1 VTPQLPALPT
11 EAWNFADVA
20 MTALVL
26 KPLRIRDAADRV
38 PPKPGLYAIYAPSD
52 VATNLGLIVTTSTP
66 LYVGKAERSL
76 AGRDLGTHF
85 ATNRS
90 RPART
95 GGSTVRRSL
104 AALLRVELALQA
116 VPRNTKNPD
125 GSANYALTP
134 EGDDRLTE
142 WMHDNLSLAVW
153 PAPQPLPVPLRDIEK
168 AVLWQWAPPIN
179 LTDVPQPNA
188 SLRALRAEMTD
199 ESRA

>member
-1 VTPQLPALPT
+1 MVTLSK
-11 EAWNFADVA
+11 D
-20 MTALVL
+20 
-26 KPLRIRDAADRV
+26 PLRIRDAAGSV
-38 PPKPGLYAIYAPSD
+38 PSKPGLYAIYAPAN
-52 VATNLGLIVTTSTP
+52 VATNLGLTVTNGTP

-85 ATNRS
+85 ATNRT

-95 GGSTVRRSL
+95 GGSTVRRSF
-104 AALLRVELALQA
+104 AALLRDELALQA
-116 VPRNTKNPD
+116 VPRNANNPD

-134 EGDDRLTE
+134 KGDDRLTD

-153 PAPQPLPVPLRDIEK
+153 PAPQPLPIRLHDIEK
-168 AVLWQWAPPIN
+168 VVLWQWSPPIN

-188 SLRALRAEMTD
+188 YLRALRAEMTN

>member
-1 VTPQLPALPT
+1 VTRQLPVLPA
-11 EAWNFADVA
+11 EAWALADLA
-20 MTALVL
+20 MTTLS
-26 KPLRIRDAADRV
+26 KDPLRIRDAASSV
-38 PPKPGLYAIYAPSD
+38 PSKPGLYAIYAPAN
-52 VATNLGLIVTTSTP
+52 VATNLGLTVTNGTP

-85 ATNRS
+85 ATNRT

-95 GGSTVRRSL
+95 GGSTVRRSF
-104 AALLRVELALQA
+104 AALLRDELALQA
-116 VPRNTKNPD
+116 VPRNAINPD

-134 EGDDRLTE
+134 EGDDRLTD

-179 LTDVPQPNA
+179 LTDVPQPSA
-188 SLRALRAEMTD
+188 YLRALRAEMTD